1 MKVTVL
7 FASPRK
13 NGVTADVLASFLG
26 AFPDNTDI
34 RLFDCFDLAPKSC
47 TGCGQCEKT
56 GRCFERDLDELF
68 AAAEDCDVLAV
79 ATPVYNYSVPAPLK
93 AIYDRCQPYYYKNFT
108 GYDMQT
114 NPNRKGFLF
123 ITAGRSGKD
132 AFDII
137 KKQTGIFFK
146 NLDITYTCGRFFPG
160 TDAAG
165 FDRSLCRADDI
176 VQVLLEGAR
185 V

>member
-7 FASPRK
+7 FASP
-13 NGVTADVLASFLG
+13 NGNGATANVLNSFL
-26 AFPDNTDI
+26 APFPKNADI
-34 RLFDCFDLAPKSC
+34 EFFNCFDIEPKPC
-47 TGCGQCEKT
+47 MGCGKCEKT
-56 GRCFERDLDELF
+56 GKCIFNDLDEVF
-68 AAAEDCDVLAV
+68 KSCEECDILCV

-93 AIYDRCQPYYYKNFT
+93 AIYDRCQPYYYKNFR

-114 NPNRKGFLF
+114 NPNRRGFLF

-160 TDAAG
+160 TDNAN
-165 FDRSLCRADDI
+165 FDKKMCRADDI
-176 VQVLLEGAR
+176 TAVILEENL
-185 V
+185 